1 MIVVE
6 SGVQM
11 STNEILVTYASRA
24 GSTAGVAEAIAEA
37 LRQGGL
43 AVTVRAMQAVDTLEP
58 YRAVV
63 AGSAV
68 HGGKWLPEAVRFI
81 RRQRTALAA
90 RPCALFL
97 VCMALTMKQESA
109 RQGVT
114 SCIDPLRAVLRPV
127 SVMGFAG
134 ALDLARLPLVPD
146 RLVSRALVASGL
158 WALGDHRDWDAIRSW
173 SERIRPLLL

>member
-1 MIVVE
+1 
-6 SGVQM
+6 M

-43 AVTVRAMQAVDTLEP
+43 AVTVCAMQAVDTLEP

-68 HGGKWLPEAVRFI
+68 HGGKWLPEALHFV
-81 RRQRTALAA
+81 RRQRAALAG

-97 VCMALTMKQESA
+97 VCMALTMKQASA

-114 SCIDPLRAVLRPV
+114 ACFDPLRAVLRPV
-127 SVMGFAG
+127 GEGAFAG
-134 ALDLARLPLVPD
+134 ALDLARLPLLPD

-158 WALGDHRDWDAIRSW
+158 WTVGDHRDWNAIRTW
-173 SERIRPLLL
+173 GDRIRPLL